1 MNSKYH
7 IFIYIIFFINIYKIF
22 SSIYLKYPYSLYLSN
37 GNILVIH
44 EKGITIYDHL
54 FSKSI
59 KEILTFSEKDKLKI
73 GDASKITTTFE
84 DEYIFCLIK
93 DQIYIFND
101 IGNLIFHNNTS
112 ILKNEVF
119 PKYYSLVVIK
129 IEDNL
134 YKYVIN
140 YLFDR
145 KLYWNYF
152 QYNTTSNENMFISY
166 HSQNQF
172 SYSYSY
178 GSTYYQYS
186 YLFDDNYALSCQYMI
201 NKDKNNIF
209 ICFFMLEHKLYISF
223 YNIGEKSIFL
233 NEDILP
239 NSNSEKDFEC
249 IKSIV
254 NPNHSK
260 ALITLYSST
269 GEMKSFI
276 FSIDQKNI
284 YSIDFN
290 NYFKNN
296 FCKRNY
302 VGLNVYYFKQNEEYI
317 NSCLDNNGN
326 LLVEFYD
333 QNFNIYNYQ
342 IINYNKTNI
351 FRYSILYSNCTGK
364 YFFVSEEEPF
374 RLLVGDNEQLENIKQ
389 NFRIEDCLNI
399 DNKEESESQEK
410 SETSDKSD
418 ESEKKSEASDNS
430 EESKEKSETSNYSKD
445 DSKYLL
451 LIIIIVLLC
460 CVILALVGYLIYK
473 NCKNRPINPI
483 NPNINE
489 LFEVQD
495 VLPAPIIN

>member
-1 MNSKYH
+1 
-7 IFIYIIFFINIYKIF
+7 
-22 SSIYLKYPYSLYLSN
+22 
-37 GNILVIH
+37 
-44 EKGITIYDHL
+44 
-54 FSKSI
+54 
-59 KEILTFSEKDKLKI
+59 
-73 GDASKITTTFE
+73 
-84 DEYIFCLIK
+84 
-93 DQIYIFND
+93 
-101 IGNLIFHNNTS
+101 
-112 ILKNEVF
+112 
-119 PKYYSLVVIK
+119 
-129 IEDNL
+129 
-134 YKYVIN
+134 
-140 YLFDR
+140 
-145 KLYWNYF
+145 
-152 QYNTTSNENMFISY
+152 
-166 HSQNQF
+166 
-172 SYSYSY
+172 
-178 GSTYYQYS
+178 
-186 YLFDDNYALSCQYMI
+186 
-201 NKDKNNIF
+201 
-209 ICFFMLEHKLYISF
+209 
-223 YNIGEKSIFL
+223 
-233 NEDILP
+233 
-239 NSNSEKDFEC
+239 
-249 IKSIV
+249 
-254 NPNHSK
+254 
-260 ALITLYSST
+260 
-269 GEMKSFI
+269 MKSFI

-351 FRYSILYSNCTGK
+351 FGYSILYSNCTGK

-410 SETSDKSD
+410 SETSDKSE
-418 ESEKKSEASDNS
+418 ESKEKSETSDKS